1 MSHAAELNHW
11 ANSLAP
17 VTVNALHSVPS
28 LPTAGE
34 LEVAR
39 LRIRMEALEHLTI
52 ILLAQSGRQQLDEV
66 RGLALDIPF
75 QTDPNLDAEMRRAVT
90 HMIRLI
96 ERSDLLRSES
106 TPTS

>member
-1 MSHAAELNHW
+1 MSHTAELDRW
-11 ANSLAP
+11 ANPSAP
-17 VTVNALHSVPS
+17 VLVNARHGVSMP
-28 LPTAGE
+28 PTAGE

-52 ILLAQSGRQQLDEV
+52 ILLAQSGRHELDEV

-75 QTDPNLDAEMRRAVT
+75 QTDPNLDTEMRRAVA

-96 ERSDLLRSES
+96 ERSDLLRSAS
-106 TPTS
+106 TPT